1 MRFEFTCVI
10 SVAADTGEPLAVFR
24 PEVEI
29 CIYGPR
35 GSKVLDALVDT
46 GSDNMVFPG
55 YVARELGI
63 PVTRA
68 AGPAAQAFGGHEVG
82 LSYADVELELVH
94 AEQSLRWHTQ
104 VFFLTEDTV
113 EETVILGRDGFLEY
127 FTATFIGDEFAL
139 ELKPNAYLPAS
150 GHNA

>member
-1 MRFEFTCVI
+1 MRFEFACII

-24 PEVEI
+24 PEIAI

-35 GSKVLDALVDT
+35 GSKVLDALVDS
-46 GSDNMVFPG
+46 GSDNTVFPG

-63 PVTRA
+63 PVTRTT
-68 AGPAAQAFGGHEVG
+68 GPAAQAFGGHEVG

-94 AEQSLRWHTQ
+94 AEQSIRWHTQ
-104 VFFLTEDTV
+104 AFFLTDDAD

-139 ELKPNAYLPAS
+139 ELQPNSYLPKSAS
-150 GHNA
+150 KA